1 MKLDKLKGKFIT
13 FEGVEGAGKSTQ
25 SRVLVDYL
33 NNNGI
38 EAVWTREPAGVE
50 GAEEIRKLI
59 ISGSVNK
66 SDSITELL
74 LMYASRREHTE
85 KKIKPLLK
93 QGKVVVSDRYFDS
106 SIAYQGYGYGID
118 LNKIKQIQD
127 IVLNNFKPDLTLILD
142 LDVEKGLKRTDI
154 RGEKNRFEDMEV
166 SFHNRVRNGFMEIA
180 KNEKDRVKLIN
191 VEDKTIETLQKEI
204 LDIIDKNIK

>member
-1 MKLDKLKGKFIT
+1 
-13 FEGVEGAGKSTQ
+13 
-25 SRVLVDYL
+25 
-33 NNNGI
+33 
-38 EAVWTREPAGVE
+38 
-50 GAEEIRKLI
+50 
-59 ISGSVNK
+59 
-66 SDSITELL
+66 
-74 LMYASRREHTE
+74 MYASRREHTE